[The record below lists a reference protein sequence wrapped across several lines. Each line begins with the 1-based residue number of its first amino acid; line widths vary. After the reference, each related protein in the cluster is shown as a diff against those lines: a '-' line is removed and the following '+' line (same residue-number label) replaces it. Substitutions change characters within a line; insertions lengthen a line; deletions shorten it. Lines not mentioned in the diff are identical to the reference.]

1 VSLTALYKGHFIDTP
16 TPDEFRVRNDAV
28 AIVEAGKLLSL
39 EREVPA
45 RFSSLPVKDL
55 GEGVVIPSF
64 IDLHVHAPQHMQMG
78 AGLDLGL
85 LDWLENYTYPGESR
99 FADENYARTLYPLFA
114 AELLRQGSLR
124 SVVYGTVHL
133 ESTLILAQALEKA
146 GLIAFV
152 GKVDMDRNAPDDL
165 KETSEASLKSSD
177 AFCRRLAGQDR
188 VRPIVTPRFAPSC
201 TEKLMKDLGRLAQ
214 RLDLPVQS
222 HLSETLAEVQ
232 WVSQLFPESRSYT
245 HVYNDYSLL
254 GPASLM
260 AHAIFLSD
268 AEIDLIMEREA
279 TLVHCPSANINLSSG
294 IMPLGRYLDKGVNL
308 GLGSDVGAGHTLAMY
323 RSVVQAVQVSKLL
336 RILRP
341 EENHRAVTLSEAFYL
356 ATTGN
361 GKFFTRQGWVPCGAF
376 EPGMSFDVLSID
388 MGLPEA
394 VEMSCLNQLERFLYA
409 GDDRHIKTRILA
421 GIKFPQID
429 FFHCF

>member
-1 VSLTALYKGHFIDTP
+1 MSLTTLYKGHFIDTP
-16 TPDEFRVRNDAV
+16 TPGEFRVRKDAV
-28 AIVEAGKLLSL
+28 ALVEAGRLISL

-78 AGLDLGL
+78 VGLDLEL
-85 LDWLENYTYPGESR
+85 LDWLANHTFPGESR
-99 FADENYARTLYPLFA
+99 FADEEYAQKLYPLFA

-152 GKVDMDRNAPDDL
+152 GKVNMDQNTPNYL
-165 KETSEASLKSSD
+165 KETSEASLKGSEE
-177 AFCRRLAGQDR
+177 FCRRLAGRDS

-201 TEKLMKDLGRLAQ
+201 TQKLMEDLGQLSQRLA
-214 RLDLPVQS
+214 LPVQS
-222 HLSETLAEVQ
+222 HLSETLFEAQ
-232 WVSQLFPESRSYT
+232 WVSDLFPESRSYT
-245 HVYNDYSLL
+245 DLYNNCGLL
-254 GPASLM
+254 GPNSLM

-268 AEIDLIMEREA
+268 EEIDLIMKQEA

-294 IMPLGRYLDKGVNL
+294 IMPLGRYLDRGVNL

-323 RSVVQAVQVSKLL
+323 RSVVQAIQASKLL
-336 RILRP
+336 RILWP

-356 ATTGN
+356 ATMGN
-361 GKFFTRQGWVPCGAF
+361 GKFFTTHGWGPCGAF
-376 EPGMSFDVLSID
+376 EPGMSFDALSID
-388 MGLPEA
+388 MGLPEE
-394 VEMSCLNQLERFLYA
+394 VEMSAFNQLVRFLYS

-421 GIKFPQID
+421 GREF
-429 FFHCF
+429 

>member
-1 VSLTALYKGHFIDTP
+1 
-16 TPDEFRVRNDAV
+16 
-28 AIVEAGKLLSL
+28 
-39 EREVPA
+39 
-45 RFSSLPVKDL
+45 
-55 GEGVVIPSF
+55 
-64 IDLHVHAPQHMQMG
+64 MQMG

>member
-1 VSLTALYKGHFIDTP
+1 MSLATLYKGRFIDTP
-16 TPDEFRVRNDAV
+16 TPDQFRVRKDAI

-39 EREVPA
+39 ERSVPA

-78 AGLDLGL
+78 AGLDLRL

-99 FADENYARTLYPLFA
+99 FADEDYARALYPLFA
-114 AELLRQGSLR
+114 TELLRQGSLR

-152 GKVDMDRNAPDDL
+152 GKVNMDRNAPDDL
-165 KETSEASLKSSD
+165 KETSEASFKDSE
-177 AFCRRLAGQDR
+177 AFCRRLAGRDR
-188 VRPIVTPRFAPSC
+188 VRPIVTPRFVPSC
-201 TEKLMKDLGRLAQ
+201 TEKLMKNLGRLAQ
-214 RLDLPVQS
+214 RLNLPVQS
-222 HLSETLAEVQ
+222 HLSETLSEAQ
-232 WVSQLFPESRSYT
+232 WVSQLYPESRSYT
-245 HVYNDYSLL
+245 HVYNDCGLL

-268 AEIDLIMEREA
+268 EEIELIMEREA

-294 IMPLGRYLDKGVNL
+294 IMPLGRYLDRGVNL

-356 ATTGN
+356 ATMGN
-361 GKFFTRQGWVPCGAF
+361 GKFFIRQGWGPCGAF
-376 EPGMSFDVLSID
+376 EPGMSFDALSID
-388 MGLPEA
+388 MGVPDA
-394 VEMSCLNQLERFLYA
+394 VEMSPLNQLERFLYA

-421 GIKFPQID
+421 GKVL
-429 FFHCF
+429 

>member
-1 VSLTALYKGHFIDTP
+1 MSLTALYKGHFLDTP
-16 TPDEFRVRNDAV
+16 TPGEFRVRKDAI
-28 AIVEAGKLLSL
+28 ALVEDGKLLSL

-85 LDWLENYTYPGESR
+85 LDWLDNHTFPGESR
-99 FADENYARTLYPLFA
+99 FADEAYARALYPLFA

-152 GKVDMDRNAPDDL
+152 GKVNMDQNAPDSL
-165 KETSEASLKSSD
+165 KETSEASFKGSE
-177 AFCRRLAGQDR
+177 AFCRRLAGQAR
-188 VRPIVTPRFAPSC
+188 VRPIVTPRFVPSC
-201 TEKLMKDLGRLAQ
+201 TEKLMKDLGQLSQ

-222 HLSETLAEVQ
+222 HLAETLPEVQ
-232 WVSQLFPESRSYT
+232 WVSQLFPKSRSYT
-245 HVYNDYSLL
+245 DVYNDCGLL
-254 GPASLM
+254 GPDSLM

-268 AEIDLIMEREA
+268 GEIDLIMERKA
-279 TLVHCPSANINLSSG
+279 TVVHCPSANINLSSG
-294 IMPLGRYLDKGVNL
+294 IMPLGRYLDRGVNL

-323 RSVVQAVQVSKLL
+323 RSIIQAVQVSKLL
-336 RILRP
+336 RVLRP

-356 ATTGN
+356 ATMGN
-361 GKFFTRQGWVPCGAF
+361 GKFFTRQGWEPCGAF
-376 EPGMSFDVLSID
+376 EPGMSFDALSID

-394 VEMSCLNQLERFLYA
+394 VAMPPFNQLERFLYA
-409 GDDRHIKTRILA
+409 GDDRHIKARILA
-421 GIKFPQID
+421 GKEL
-429 FFHCF
+429 

>member
-1 VSLTALYKGHFIDTP
+1 MSLTALYKCHFIDSSTP
-16 TPDEFRVRNDAV
+16 GEYRERKDAV
-28 AIVEAGKLLSL
+28 AIVEDGKLLSL
-39 EREVPA
+39 ERDVPA
-45 RFSSLPVKDL
+45 RFLSLPVKDL
-55 GEGVVIPSF
+55 GAGVVIPSF

-78 AGLDLGL
+78 VGLALGL
-85 LDWLENYTYPGESR
+85 LDWLENHTFPRESR
-99 FADENYARTLYPLFA
+99 FADEAYARALYPLFA

-152 GKVDMDRNAPDDL
+152 GKVNMDRNAPDDL
-165 KETSEASLKSSD
+165 KETSAASFKGSEE
-177 AFCRRLAGQDR
+177 FCRRLAGQGR

-201 TEKLMKDLGRLAQ
+201 TKKLMKELGRLSQ
-214 RLDLPVQS
+214 RLNLPVQS
-222 HLSETLAEVQ
+222 HLAETLTEVQ

-245 HVYNDYSLL
+245 DVYNDCGLL

-260 AHAIFLSD
+260 AHAIFLND
-268 AEIDLIMEREA
+268 EEINLIMEREA
-279 TLVHCPSANINLSSG
+279 TLVHCPSANINLGSG
-294 IMPLGRYLDKGVNL
+294 IMPMGRYLDTGVNL

-323 RSVVQAVQVSKLL
+323 RSVVQVVQASTLL

-341 EENHRAVTLSEAFYL
+341 EENHRAVTLSEVFYL
-356 ATTGN
+356 ATMGN

-376 EPGMSFDVLSID
+376 EPGMSFDALAID

-394 VEMSCLNQLERFLYA
+394 VDLSPLNQLERFLYA

-421 GIKFPQID
+421 GRQL
-429 FFHCF
+429 

>member
-1 VSLTALYKGHFIDTP
+1 MRK
-16 TPDEFRVRNDAV
+16 DAI
-28 AIVEAGKLLSL
+28 AIVEDGKLLSL
-39 EREVPA
+39 EKVVPE
-45 RFSSLPVKDL
+45 RFFSLPVKDL

-78 AGLDLGL
+78 VGLDLGL
-85 LDWLENYTYPGESR
+85 FDWLGNHTFPGESR
-99 FADENYARTLYPLFA
+99 FADEDYARKIYPLFA

-133 ESTLILAQALEKA
+133 ESTLILAQILEKA

-152 GKVDMDRNAPDDL
+152 GKVNMDQNAPDYL
-165 KETSEASLKSSD
+165 KETSEASFKGSE
-177 AFCRRLAGQDR
+177 AFCRRLVGQDR
-188 VRPIVTPRFAPSC
+188 VWPIVTPRFAPSC
-201 TEKLMKDLGRLAQ
+201 TKKLMEDLGWLSQ

-222 HLSETLAEVQ
+222 HLAETLPEAQ

-245 HVYNDYSLL
+245 DVYNDCGLL

-268 AEIDLIMEREA
+268 EEIDLIMEREA
-279 TLVHCPSANINLSSG
+279 TLVHCPIANINLSSG
-294 IMPLGRYLDKGVNL
+294 IMPLGRYLDRGVNL

-356 ATTGN
+356 ATMGN
-361 GKFFTRQGWVPCGAF
+361 GKFFTSQGWEPCGAF
-376 EPGMSFDVLSID
+376 EPGMSFDALSID

-394 VEMSCLNQLERFLYA
+394 VEMSPFNQLERFFYS

-421 GIKFPQID
+421 GREL
-429 FFHCF
+429 

>member
-1 VSLTALYKGHFIDTP
+1 MSLTALYKGHFIDTP
-16 TPDEFRVRNDAV
+16 TPGEFRVRKEAV
-28 AIVEAGKLLSL
+28 ALVEEGKLLAL
-39 EREVPA
+39 EKEVPA
-45 RFSSLPVKDL
+45 RFSSFSVTDL

-85 LDWLENYTYPGESR
+85 FDWLENLTFPGESR
-99 FADENYARTLYPLFA
+99 FADEDYARKIYPLFA

-133 ESTLILAQALEKA
+133 ESTLILAQAL
-146 GLIAFV
+146 
-152 GKVDMDRNAPDDL
+152 MDQNAPDDL
-165 KETSEASLKSSD
+165 KETSEASFKGSE

-188 VRPIVTPRFAPSC
+188 VRPIVTPRFAPGC
-201 TEKLMKDLGRLAQ
+201 TEKLMQALGRFSQ

-222 HLSETLAEVQ
+222 HLSETLPEVQ

-245 HVYNDYSLL
+245 DVYNDYSLL

-268 AEIDLIMEREA
+268 EEIDLILERKA
-279 TLVHCPSANINLSSG
+279 TLVHCPCANINLGSG
-294 IMPLGRYLDKGVNL
+294 IMPLGRYLDRGVSL

-341 EENHRAVTLSEAFYL
+341 QENHRAVTLSEAFYL
-356 ATTGN
+356 ATMGN
-361 GKFFTRQGWVPCGAF
+361 GKFFTRQGWGPCGAF
-376 EPGMSFDVLSID
+376 EPGMSFDALSID

-394 VEMSCLNQLERFLYA
+394 VNMSPLNHLERFLYS
-409 GDDRHIKTRILA
+409 GDDRDIKTRILA
-421 GIKFPQID
+421 GREL
-429 FFHCF
+429 